1 MVQEKDKQDLRIPA
15 KRGGGV
21 SQRDKKKYR
30 HDGRLIRYNNV
41 ENQREGTEAENV
53 GAVPA
58 LLLRY

>member
-1 MVQEKDKQDLRIPA
+1 MVQEEDKQDLRIPA

-21 SQRDKKKYR
+21 SQSDKKKDR
-30 HDGRLIRYNNV
+30 HDGQPIRYNNV

-53 GAVPA
+53 GAVPS

>member
-1 MVQEKDKQDLRIPA
+1 MVQEEDKQDLRIPA

-21 SQRDKKKYR
+21 SQRDKKKDR
-30 HDGRLIRYNNV
+30 HDGRPIRYNNV

-53 GAVPA
+53 GAVPS